1 MASRNSY
8 ITGRVEYKNCL
19 VLANFMHFSRLEQC
33 LIKIPKQESL
43 RKVEK
48 MNDQASAEKIATA
61 KSITRLNRVPEKVR
75 TKLKS
80 FTVKD
85 NKGLLVGQIKEVYF
99 DANGQLNFVVAGLG
113 SENTRIF
120 ILSIKLLKKV
130 DYHQKALFLSINSAQ
145 VDLLP
150 GVSAN
155 AGRQSLENAS
165 EPHSEFNNSELT
177 NPSTVMSNLTDADRT
192 DENLETEEDE
202 ENLDIVDQEVIR
214 LLEERLVIN
223 RSKRKVGEVIVRK
236 EIETRMVQVPI
247 QWEKLIVE
255 QVGDDPKVL
264 AEIDL
269 GEGSITGIDL
279 TEIKSD
285 RQEPTVKAEFT
296 SVQKASKIL
305 NSIASQPRH
314 GCVKVRLEL
323 VLENKQ
329 LEDTY
334 QKWITENHSDS

>member
-1 MASRNSY
+1 
-8 ITGRVEYKNCL
+8 
-19 VLANFMHFSRLEQC
+19 
-33 LIKIPKQESL
+33 
-43 RKVEK
+43 
-48 MNDQASAEKIATA
+48 MNGQASAEKIATA
-61 KSITRLNRVPEKVR
+61 QSITRLNRVPEKVR

-85 NKGLLVGQIKEVYF
+85 NKGHLVGKIKDVYF

-113 SENTRIF
+113 SETTRIF

-130 DYHQKALFLSINSAQ
+130 DYHQKALFLSINSEQ

-150 GVSAN
+150 GVSG
-155 AGRQSLENAS
+155 AGSQSLENAS

-192 DENLETEEDE
+192 DENLETDEDE

>member
-1 MASRNSY
+1 
-8 ITGRVEYKNCL
+8 
-19 VLANFMHFSRLEQC
+19 
-33 LIKIPKQESL
+33 
-43 RKVEK
+43 
-48 MNDQASAEKIATA
+48 MNGQASAETIATA
-61 KSITRLNRVPEKVR
+61 KSATRLNRVPEKVR

-85 NKGLLVGQIKEVYF
+85 NQGHLAGKIKDVYF
-99 DANGQLNFVVAGLG
+99 DDNGQLNFVVAGLG
-113 SENTRIF
+113 REKPRIF
-120 ILSIKLLKKV
+120 LVSIKLLKKV
-130 DYHQKALFLSINSAQ
+130 DYHQKSLFLSITPEQ

-155 AGRQSLENAS
+155 AEPHSLENSS
-165 EPHSEFNNSELT
+165 EVLSEFSNSNST
-177 NPSTVMSNLTDADRT
+177 NPSTLMLNQTDADRQN
-192 DENLETEEDE
+192 DNLHITEHEDGF
-202 ENLDIVDQEVIR
+202 DVVDREVIR

-269 GEGSITGIDL
+269 GEGNITGIDL
-279 TEIKSD
+279 KEIKSD

-314 GCVKVRLEL
+314 GCVKVRIEI

-329 LEDTY
+329 LEETY
-334 QKWITENHSDS
+334 QKWMTEHHSDS

>member
-1 MASRNSY
+1 
-8 ITGRVEYKNCL
+8 
-19 VLANFMHFSRLEQC
+19 
-33 LIKIPKQESL
+33 
-43 RKVEK
+43 
-48 MNDQASAEKIATA
+48 MNGQVSAEKIATA
-61 KSITRLNRVPEKVR
+61 KSIARLNRVPEKVR

-80 FTVKD
+80 FTVRD
-85 NKGLLVGQIKEVYF
+85 NQGHLVGKIKDVYF
-99 DANGQLNFVVAGLG
+99 DANGQLNFVVTGLG
-113 SENTRIF
+113 TENTRIF
-120 ILSIKLLKKV
+120 LVSIKLLKKV
-130 DYHQKALFLSINSAQ
+130 DYHQKALFVTINSDQ

-150 GVSAN
+150 RVPATDD
-155 AGRQSLENAS
+155 RQSLENVS
-165 EPHSEFNNSELT
+165 EPHSEFSNSELT

-192 DENLETEEDE
+192 DENLETDEDE
-202 ENLDIVDQEVIR
+202 EDLDIVDQEVIR

-323 VLENKQ
+323 VLENQQ

-334 QKWITENHSDS
+334 QKWMTENHSEG

>member
-1 MASRNSY
+1 
-8 ITGRVEYKNCL
+8 
-19 VLANFMHFSRLEQC
+19 
-33 LIKIPKQESL
+33 
-43 RKVEK
+43 
-48 MNDQASAEKIATA
+48 MNGQASAEKIATA

-85 NKGLLVGQIKEVYF
+85 NQGLLIGKIKDVYF

-113 SENTRIF
+113 TENTRIF
-120 ILSIKLLKKV
+120 LVSIKLLKKV
-130 DYHQKALFLSINSAQ
+130 DYHQKTLFVSINSEQ
-145 VDLLP
+145 VELLP
-150 GVSAN
+150 GISAN
-155 AGRQSLENAS
+155 AGIESLEIPSA
-165 EPHSEFNNSELT
+165 PLSELSNTEST
-177 NPSTVMSNLTDADRT
+177 NPPKVMLNPTDTDRT
-192 DENLETEEDE
+192 NENLQTSDEAEDF
-202 ENLDIVDQEVIR
+202 DIVDREVIR

-269 GEGSITGIDL
+269 GEGNITGIDL
-279 TEIKSD
+279 SEIKSD

-305 NSIASQPRH
+305 NAIASQPRH
-314 GCVKVRLEL
+314 GCLKVRLEL
-323 VLENKQ
+323 VLEDKQ

-334 QKWITENHSDS
+334 QKWMTESHSDS

>member
-1 MASRNSY
+1 
-8 ITGRVEYKNCL
+8 
-19 VLANFMHFSRLEQC
+19 
-33 LIKIPKQESL
+33 
-43 RKVEK
+43 
-48 MNDQASAEKIATA
+48 MNGQASAEKIATA

-85 NKGLLVGQIKEVYF
+85 NQDYLVGKIKDVYF
-99 DANGQLNFVVAGLG
+99 DPNGQLNFVIAGLG
-113 SENTRIF
+113 SENTRF
-120 ILSIKLLKKV
+120 FLASIKLLKKV
-130 DYHQKALFLSINSAQ
+130 DYHQKTLFLSINPEQ
-145 VDLLP
+145 VAMLP
-150 GVSAN
+150 GISGN
-155 AGRQSLENAS
+155 GEPQSLEVSS
-165 EPHSEFNNSELT
+165 EPIGELSNSQST
-177 NPSTVMSNLTDADRT
+177 NSSKVMLNQTDADRI
-192 DENLETEEDE
+192 N
-202 ENLDIVDQEVIR
+202 ENLDTGEDDEDLDIVERDVIR

-269 GEGSITGIDL
+269 GEGNITGIDL
-279 TEIKSD
+279 TEMKND

-305 NSIASQPRH
+305 NAIASQPRH
-314 GCVKVRLEL
+314 GCIKVRLEL
-323 VLENKQ
+323 VLEDKQ

-334 QKWITENHSDS
+334 QKWMMESHSDS

>member
-1 MASRNSY
+1 
-8 ITGRVEYKNCL
+8 
-19 VLANFMHFSRLEQC
+19 
-33 LIKIPKQESL
+33 
-43 RKVEK
+43 
-48 MNDQASAEKIATA
+48 MNGQASAEKVATA
-61 KSITRLNRVPEKVR
+61 KSNTRLNRVPEKVR

-85 NKGLLVGQIKEVYF
+85 NQGQLVGKIKDVYF
-99 DANGQLNFVVAGLG
+99 DPNGQLNFVVSGLDR
-113 SENTRIF
+113 ENTRIF
-120 ILSIKLLKKV
+120 LVSIKLLKKV
-130 DYHQKALFLSINSAQ
+130 DYHQKSLFVSIKSDA

-150 GVSAN
+150 GIVGTAEYEYLEKSSQQLDEVS
-155 AGRQSLENAS
+155 
-165 EPHSEFNNSELT
+165 NSEST
-177 NPSTVMSNLTDADRT
+177 NPSTVMSNLTDADRQNEHLET
-192 DENLETEEDE
+192 DEDD
-202 ENLDIVDQEVIR
+202 ENLDIVDREVIR

-269 GEGSITGIDL
+269 GEGNITGIDL

-305 NSIASQPRH
+305 NAIASQPRH
-314 GCVKVRLEL
+314 GCVKVRLEI
-323 VLENKQ
+323 VLEDKQ

-334 QKWITENHSDS
+334 QKWMTESHSES

>member
-1 MASRNSY
+1 
-8 ITGRVEYKNCL
+8 
-19 VLANFMHFSRLEQC
+19 
-33 LIKIPKQESL
+33 
-43 RKVEK
+43 
-48 MNDQASAEKIATA
+48 MNGQASAEKIATA
-61 KSITRLNRVPEKVR
+61 KSITRLNRVPEKVKA
-75 TKLKS
+75 KLKS

-85 NKGLLVGQIKEVYF
+85 NKGILVGKIKDVYF

-120 ILSIKLLKKV
+120 IVSIKLLKKV
-130 DYHQKALFLSINSAQ
+130 DYHQKTLFLSINSDQA
-145 VDLLP
+145 DLLP
-150 GVSAN
+150 GVSP
-155 AGRQSLENAS
+155 AGPQSLENPS
-165 EPHSEFNNSELT
+165 EPHNEFNNNELT

-192 DENLETEEDE
+192 DENLETDEDE

-264 AEIDL
+264 AEINL

-314 GCVKVRLEL
+314 GCVKVRLEI

-329 LEDTY
+329 LEETY
-334 QKWITENHSDS
+334 EKWLTENHSDS

>member
-1 MASRNSY
+1 
-8 ITGRVEYKNCL
+8 
-19 VLANFMHFSRLEQC
+19 
-33 LIKIPKQESL
+33 
-43 RKVEK
+43 
-48 MNDQASAEKIATA
+48 MNGQASAEKIATA

-85 NKGLLVGQIKEVYF
+85 NQGHLVGKVKDVYF
-99 DANGQLNFVVAGLG
+99 DANGLLNFVVAGLG
-113 SENTRIF
+113 SENARIF
-120 ILSIKLLKKV
+120 LLSVKLLKKV
-130 DYHQKALFLSINSAQ
+130 DYHQKALFVTINSDQ

-150 GVSAN
+150 VVSAN
-155 AGRQSLENAS
+155 GGHPYLENAS
-165 EPHSEFNNSELT
+165 EPDSEFSNSELT
-177 NPSTVMSNLTDADRT
+177 NPSTVMSNLTDADLINA
-192 DENLETEEDE
+192 DLETDEDE
-202 ENLDIVDQEVIR
+202 ENFDIVDQEVIR

-279 TEIKSD
+279 TEIKTD

-323 VLENKQ
+323 VLEDKQ

-334 QKWITENHSDS
+334 QKWMTEHNSES

>member
-1 MASRNSY
+1 
-8 ITGRVEYKNCL
+8 
-19 VLANFMHFSRLEQC
+19 
-33 LIKIPKQESL
+33 
-43 RKVEK
+43 
-48 MNDQASAEKIATA
+48 MNGQASAEKVATA
-61 KSITRLNRVPEKVR
+61 KSNTRLNRVPEKVR

-85 NKGLLVGQIKEVYF
+85 NQGHLVGKIKDVYF
-99 DANGQLNFVVAGLG
+99 DPNGQLNFVVSGLG
-113 SENTRIF
+113 RENPRIF
-120 ILSIKLLKKV
+120 LVSIKLLKKV
-130 DYHQKALFLSINSAQ
+130 DYHQKTLFVSIKSDR
-145 VDLLP
+145 VDMLP
-150 GVSAN
+150 GIVGTAEYEYLGKSSEQLDEVS
-155 AGRQSLENAS
+155 
-165 EPHSEFNNSELT
+165 NSEST
-177 NPSTVMSNLTDADRT
+177 NPSTVMSNLTDADRQNEHLET
-192 DENLETEEDE
+192 DEDD
-202 ENLDIVDQEVIR
+202 ENLDIVDREVIR

-269 GEGSITGIDL
+269 GEGNITGIDL
-279 TEIKSD
+279 AEIKSD

-305 NSIASQPRH
+305 NAIASQPRH
-314 GCVKVRLEL
+314 GCVKVRLEI
-323 VLENKQ
+323 VLEDKQ

-334 QKWITENHSDS
+334 QKWMTESHSDK

>member
-1 MASRNSY
+1 
-8 ITGRVEYKNCL
+8 
-19 VLANFMHFSRLEQC
+19 
-33 LIKIPKQESL
+33 
-43 RKVEK
+43 
-48 MNDQASAEKIATA
+48 MNGQASAENIATA
-61 KSITRLNRVPEKVR
+61 KSITRLNQVPEKVR
-75 TKLKS
+75 SKLKT

-85 NKGLLVGQIKEVYF
+85 NKGLLVGKIKDVYF

-120 ILSIKLLKKV
+120 IVSIKLLKKV
-130 DYHQKALFLSINSAQ
+130 DYHQKALFLSINSDQA
-145 VDLLP
+145 DLLP
-150 GVSAN
+150 GVSP

-192 DENLETEEDE
+192 DENLETGEDE
-202 ENLDIVDQEVIR
+202 ENFDIVDQEVIR

-314 GCVKVRLEL
+314 GCVKVRLEI
-323 VLENKQ
+323 VLENQQ
-329 LEDTY
+329 LEETY
-334 QKWITENHSDS
+334 QKWLTENHSDS

>member
-1 MASRNSY
+1 
-8 ITGRVEYKNCL
+8 
-19 VLANFMHFSRLEQC
+19 
-33 LIKIPKQESL
+33 
-43 RKVEK
+43 
-48 MNDQASAEKIATA
+48 MNGQASAEKVATA
-61 KSITRLNRVPEKVR
+61 KSNTRLNRVPEKVR

-85 NKGLLVGQIKEVYF
+85 NQGHLVGKIKDVYF
-99 DANGQLNFVVAGLG
+99 DPNGQLNFVVSGLG
-113 SENTRIF
+113 RENPRIF
-120 ILSIKLLKKV
+120 LVSIKLLKKV
-130 DYHQKALFLSINSAQ
+130 DYHQKTLFVSIKSDA

-150 GVSAN
+150 GFVGTAEYEYLGKSSEQLDEVSKN
-155 AGRQSLENAS
+155 ES
-165 EPHSEFNNSELT
+165 T
-177 NPSTVMSNLTDADRT
+177 NPSTVMSNLTDADRQNEHLET
-192 DENLETEEDE
+192 DEDD
-202 ENLDIVDQEVIR
+202 ENLDIVDREVIR

-269 GEGSITGIDL
+269 GEGNITGIDL
-279 TEIKSD
+279 AEIKSD

-305 NSIASQPRH
+305 NAIASQPRH
-314 GCVKVRLEL
+314 GCVKVRLEI
-323 VLENKQ
+323 VLEDKQ

-334 QKWITENHSDS
+334 QKWMTESHSDK

>member
-1 MASRNSY
+1 
-8 ITGRVEYKNCL
+8 
-19 VLANFMHFSRLEQC
+19 
-33 LIKIPKQESL
+33 
-43 RKVEK
+43 
-48 MNDQASAEKIATA
+48 MNGQASAEKIATA

-85 NKGLLVGQIKEVYF
+85 NKGQLVGKIKDVYF

-120 ILSIKLLKKV
+120 IVSIKLLKKV
-130 DYHQKALFLSINSAQ
+130 DYHQKALFLSINSDQA
-145 VDLLP
+145 DLLP
-150 GVSAN
+150 GVSP
-155 AGRQSLENAS
+155 AGRQSLEDAS

-192 DENLETEEDE
+192 DENLDTDEDE
-202 ENLDIVDQEVIR
+202 ENFDIVDQEVIR

-236 EIETRMVQVPI
+236 EIQTRMVQVPI

-314 GCVKVRLEL
+314 GCVKVRLEI

-334 QKWITENHSDS
+334 QKWLTENHSDS

>member
-1 MASRNSY
+1 
-8 ITGRVEYKNCL
+8 
-19 VLANFMHFSRLEQC
+19 
-33 LIKIPKQESL
+33 
-43 RKVEK
+43 
-48 MNDQASAEKIATA
+48 MNGQASAEKIETA
-61 KSITRLNRVPEKVR
+61 KSITRLSRVPEKVR

-85 NKGLLVGQIKEVYF
+85 TKGQLVGKIKDVYF

-113 SENTRIF
+113 SENTRVF
-120 ILSIKLLKKV
+120 IVSIKLLKNV
-130 DYHQKALFLSINSAQ
+130 DYHQKALFLSINSDQ

-150 GVSAN
+150 RVSVN
-155 AGRQSLENAS
+155 AGGQSLENAS
-165 EPHSEFNNSELT
+165 EPHSEINNSELT
-177 NPSTVMSNLTDADRT
+177 NPSTAMSNLTDADRT
-192 DENLETEEDE
+192 DENLETDEDE
-202 ENLDIVDQEVIR
+202 ENFDIVDQEVIR

-334 QKWITENHSDS
+334 QKWLTENHSDS

>member
-1 MASRNSY
+1 
-8 ITGRVEYKNCL
+8 
-19 VLANFMHFSRLEQC
+19 
-33 LIKIPKQESL
+33 
-43 RKVEK
+43 
-48 MNDQASAEKIATA
+48 MNGQASAEKIATA

-75 TKLKS
+75 NKLKS

-85 NKGLLVGQIKEVYF
+85 NKGHLVGKIKDVYF
-99 DANGQLNFVVAGLG
+99 DGNGQLNFVVAGLG

-120 ILSIKLLKKV
+120 IVSIKLLKKV

-145 VDLLP
+145 VDMLP
-150 GVSAN
+150 GVSA
-155 AGRQSLENAS
+155 AGHEYLEKTS

-177 NPSTVMSNLTDADRT
+177 NPSTAMSNLTDADRT
-192 DENLETEEDE
+192 DENLETDDDE

-279 TEIKSD
+279 TEVKSD

-323 VLENKQ
+323 VLENQQ

-334 QKWITENHSDS
+334 QKWLTENHSDS

>member
-1 MASRNSY
+1 
-8 ITGRVEYKNCL
+8 
-19 VLANFMHFSRLEQC
+19 
-33 LIKIPKQESL
+33 
-43 RKVEK
+43 
-48 MNDQASAEKIATA
+48 MNGQASAEKIATA
-61 KSITRLNRVPEKVR
+61 KSITRLNRVPEKVK

-85 NKGLLVGQIKEVYF
+85 NKGLLVGKIKDVYF
-99 DANGQLNFVVAGLG
+99 DASGQLNFIVAGLG
-113 SENTRIF
+113 SENTRVF
-120 ILSIKLLKKV
+120 IVSIKLLKKV

-150 GVSAN
+150 GVSP
-155 AGRQSLENAS
+155 AGPQSLENPS

-192 DENLETEEDE
+192 DENLETDEDE

-334 QKWITENHSDS
+334 QKWLAENHSDS

>member
-1 MASRNSY
+1 
-8 ITGRVEYKNCL
+8 
-19 VLANFMHFSRLEQC
+19 
-33 LIKIPKQESL
+33 
-43 RKVEK
+43 
-48 MNDQASAEKIATA
+48 MNGQASAEKIATA
-61 KSITRLNRVPEKVR
+61 KSITRLNRVPEKVK

-85 NKGLLVGQIKEVYF
+85 NKGLLVGKIKDVYF

-120 ILSIKLLKKV
+120 IVSIKLLKKV
-130 DYHQKALFLSINSAQ
+130 DYHQKALFLSINSDQA
-145 VDLLP
+145 DLLP
-150 GVSAN
+150 RVLP
-155 AGRQSLENAS
+155 AGHQSLENPS

-177 NPSTVMSNLTDADRT
+177 NPSTAMSNLTDADRT
-192 DENLETEEDE
+192 DENLETDEDE
-202 ENLDIVDQEVIR
+202 ENFDIVDQEVIR

-334 QKWITENHSDS
+334 QKWLVENHSDS

>member
-1 MASRNSY
+1 
-8 ITGRVEYKNCL
+8 
-19 VLANFMHFSRLEQC
+19 
-33 LIKIPKQESL
+33 
-43 RKVEK
+43 
-48 MNDQASAEKIATA
+48 MNGQASAEKIATA

-85 NKGLLVGQIKEVYF
+85 NQGHLVGKVKDVYF

-113 SENTRIF
+113 SENARIF
-120 ILSIKLLKKV
+120 LLSVKLLKKV
-130 DYHQKALFLSINSAQ
+130 DYHQKALFVTINSDQ

-150 GVSAN
+150 VVSAN
-155 AGRQSLENAS
+155 GGHPYLEKAS
-165 EPHSEFNNSELT
+165 EPDSEFSNSELT
-177 NPSTVMSNLTDADRT
+177 NPSTVMSNLTDAELT
-192 DENLETEEDE
+192 DPNWETDEDE

-269 GEGSITGIDL
+269 GEGNITGIDL
-279 TEIKSD
+279 TEIKSA

-323 VLENKQ
+323 VLEDKQ

-334 QKWITENHSDS
+334 QKWMTEHHSET

>member
-1 MASRNSY
+1 MDS
-8 ITGRVEYKNCL
+8 
-19 VLANFMHFSRLEQC
+19 
-33 LIKIPKQESL
+33 
-43 RKVEK
+43 
-48 MNDQASAEKIATA
+48 QASAEKIATA

-85 NKGLLVGQIKEVYF
+85 TQGHLVGKIKDVYF
-99 DANGQLNFVVAGLG
+99 HDNGQLNFVVAGLG
-113 SENTRIF
+113 RENTRVF
-120 ILSIKLLKKV
+120 LVSIKLLKKV
-130 DYHQKALFLSINSAQ
+130 DYHQKSLFLSINSEQ
-145 VDLLP
+145 VERLP
-150 GVSAN
+150 VIPAN
-155 AGRQSLENAS
+155 DGSQSLEISS
-165 EPHSEFNNSELT
+165 EPIREFSNSKST
-177 NPSTVMSNLTDADRT
+177 NPSTVMSNQIDTDRT
-192 DENLETEEDE
+192 NENGETGDDGEDF
-202 ENLDIVDQEVIR
+202 DIVDREVIR

-314 GCVKVRLEL
+314 GCVKVRIEL
-323 VLENKQ
+323 VLEDKQ

-334 QKWITENHSDS
+334 QKWMMEN

>member
-1 MASRNSY
+1 
-8 ITGRVEYKNCL
+8 
-19 VLANFMHFSRLEQC
+19 
-33 LIKIPKQESL
+33 
-43 RKVEK
+43 
-48 MNDQASAEKIATA
+48 MNGQASAEKIATA

-80 FTVKD
+80 FTIKDNQGHLVGKVKD
-85 NKGLLVGQIKEVYF
+85 VYF
-99 DANGQLNFVVAGLG
+99 DANGQLNFVVSGLG

-120 ILSIKLLKKV
+120 LLSVKLLKKV
-130 DYHQKALFLSINSAQ
+130 DYHQKALFVTINSDQ

-150 GVSAN
+150 VVSAN
-155 AGRQSLENAS
+155 DWHPYLENAS
-165 EPHSEFNNSELT
+165 EPDSEFRNSELT
-177 NPSTVMSNLTDADRT
+177 NPSTVMSNLTDADLT
-192 DENLETEEDE
+192 NANLETDQDE
-202 ENLDIVDQEVIR
+202 ENFDIVDQEVIR

-269 GEGSITGIDL
+269 GEGNITGIDL

-323 VLENKQ
+323 VLEDKQ

-334 QKWITENHSDS
+334 QKWMTEHHSES

>member
-1 MASRNSY
+1 
-8 ITGRVEYKNCL
+8 
-19 VLANFMHFSRLEQC
+19 
-33 LIKIPKQESL
+33 
-43 RKVEK
+43 
-48 MNDQASAEKIATA
+48 MNGQASAEKIATA
-61 KSITRLNRVPEKVR
+61 KSITRLNRVPEKVKN
-75 TKLKS
+75 KLKS

-85 NKGLLVGQIKEVYF
+85 NKGLLVGKIKDVYF

-120 ILSIKLLKKV
+120 IVSIKLLKKV
-130 DYHQKALFLSINSAQ
+130 DYHQKALFLSINSDQA
-145 VDLLP
+145 DLLP
-150 GVSAN
+150 GVSP
-155 AGRQSLENAS
+155 AGPQSLENPS

-192 DENLETEEDE
+192 DENLETDEDE
-202 ENLDIVDQEVIR
+202 ENFDIVDREVIR

-323 VLENKQ
+323 VLENQQ

-334 QKWITENHSDS
+334 QKWLAENHSDS

>member
-1 MASRNSY
+1 
-8 ITGRVEYKNCL
+8 
-19 VLANFMHFSRLEQC
+19 
-33 LIKIPKQESL
+33 
-43 RKVEK
+43 
-48 MNDQASAEKIATA
+48 MNGQASAEKVATA
-61 KSITRLNRVPEKVR
+61 KSNTRLNRVPEKVR

-85 NKGLLVGQIKEVYF
+85 NQGHLVGKIKDVYF
-99 DANGQLNFVVAGLG
+99 DPNGQLNFVVSGLG
-113 SENTRIF
+113 RENPRI
-120 ILSIKLLKKV
+120 
-130 DYHQKALFLSINSAQ
+130 
-145 VDLLP
+145 LLP
-150 GVSAN
+150 GIGGTAEYEYLGKSSEQLDEVS
-155 AGRQSLENAS
+155 
-165 EPHSEFNNSELT
+165 NSEST
-177 NPSTVMSNLTDADRT
+177 NPSTVMSNLTDADRQNEHLET
-192 DENLETEEDE
+192 DEDD
-202 ENLDIVDQEVIR
+202 ENLDIVDREVIR

-269 GEGSITGIDL
+269 GEGNITGIDL
-279 TEIKSD
+279 AEIKSD

-305 NSIASQPRH
+305 NAIASQPRH
-314 GCVKVRLEL
+314 GCVKVRLEI
-323 VLENKQ
+323 VLEDKQ

-334 QKWITENHSDS
+334 QKWMTESHSDK

>member
-1 MASRNSY
+1 
-8 ITGRVEYKNCL
+8 
-19 VLANFMHFSRLEQC
+19 
-33 LIKIPKQESL
+33 
-43 RKVEK
+43 
-48 MNDQASAEKIATA
+48 MNGQASAEKVATA
-61 KSITRLNRVPEKVR
+61 KSNTRLNRVPEKVR

-85 NKGLLVGQIKEVYF
+85 NQGHLVGKIKDVYF
-99 DANGQLNFVVAGLG
+99 DPNGQLNFVVSGLG
-113 SENTRIF
+113 RENPRIF
-120 ILSIKLLKKV
+120 LVSIKLIKKV
-130 DYHQKALFLSINSAQ
+130 DYHQKTLFVSIKSDA

-150 GVSAN
+150 GIGGTAEYEYLEKSSEQLDEVS
-155 AGRQSLENAS
+155 
-165 EPHSEFNNSELT
+165 NSEST
-177 NPSTVMSNLTDADRT
+177 NPSTVMSNLTDADRQNEHLEI
-192 DENLETEEDE
+192 DEDD
-202 ENLDIVDQEVIR
+202 ENLDIVDREVIR

-269 GEGSITGIDL
+269 GEGNITGIDL
-279 TEIKSD
+279 AEIKSD

-305 NSIASQPRH
+305 NAIASQPRH
-314 GCVKVRLEL
+314 GCVKVRLEI
-323 VLENKQ
+323 VLEDKQ

-334 QKWITENHSDS
+334 QKWMTESHSDK

>member
-1 MASRNSY
+1 
-8 ITGRVEYKNCL
+8 
-19 VLANFMHFSRLEQC
+19 
-33 LIKIPKQESL
+33 
-43 RKVEK
+43 
-48 MNDQASAEKIATA
+48 MNGQASAEKIATA
-61 KSITRLNRVPEKVR
+61 QSITRLNRVPEKVR

-85 NKGLLVGQIKEVYF
+85 NQGHLVGKVKDVYF

-120 ILSIKLLKKV
+120 LLSVKLLKKV
-130 DYHQKALFLSINSAQ
+130 DYHQKALFVTINSEQ

-150 GVSAN
+150 VVSAN
-155 AGRQSLENAS
+155 GGHPYLEKAS
-165 EPHSEFNNSELT
+165 EPDSEFSNSELT

-192 DENLETEEDE
+192 DANLETDRDE
-202 ENLDIVDQEVIR
+202 ENFDIVDREVIR

-264 AEIDL
+264 AEINL
-269 GEGSITGIDL
+269 GEGNITGIDL

-323 VLENKQ
+323 VLEDKQ

-334 QKWITENHSDS
+334 QKWMTEHHSES

>member
-1 MASRNSY
+1 
-8 ITGRVEYKNCL
+8 
-19 VLANFMHFSRLEQC
+19 
-33 LIKIPKQESL
+33 
-43 RKVEK
+43 
-48 MNDQASAEKIATA
+48 MNGQASAEKIATA

-85 NKGLLVGQIKEVYF
+85 NKGHLVGKIKDVYF

-120 ILSIKLLKKV
+120 IVSIKLLKNV
-130 DYHQKALFLSINSAQ
+130 DYHQKALFLSINSDQA
-145 VDLLP
+145 DLLP
-150 GVSAN
+150 GVSP

-177 NPSTVMSNLTDADRT
+177 NPSKVMSNLTDADRT
-192 DENLETEEDE
+192 DENLETDEDE

-314 GCVKVRLEL
+314 GCVKVRLEI

-334 QKWITENHSDS
+334 QKWLTENHSDS

>member
-1 MASRNSY
+1 
-8 ITGRVEYKNCL
+8 
-19 VLANFMHFSRLEQC
+19 
-33 LIKIPKQESL
+33 
-43 RKVEK
+43 
-48 MNDQASAEKIATA
+48 MNGQASAEKIATA

-85 NKGLLVGQIKEVYF
+85 NQGQLVGKVKDVYF
-99 DANGQLNFVVAGLG
+99 DAKGQLNFVVAGLG
-113 SENTRIF
+113 SENPRIF
-120 ILSIKLLKKV
+120 LLSVKLLKKV
-130 DYHQKALFLSINSAQ
+130 DYHQKALFVTINSAQ

-150 GVSAN
+150 VVSAN
-155 AGRQSLENAS
+155 GEYPYLENAS
-165 EPHSEFNNSELT
+165 EPDSEFSNRELT

-192 DENLETEEDE
+192 DANWETDRNE
-202 ENLDIVDQEVIR
+202 ENLDIVDREVIR

-269 GEGSITGIDL
+269 GEGNITGIDL
-279 TEIKSD
+279 REIQSD

-323 VLENKQ
+323 VLEDKQ

-334 QKWITENHSDS
+334 QKWMTEHHSES

>member
-1 MASRNSY
+1 
-8 ITGRVEYKNCL
+8 
-19 VLANFMHFSRLEQC
+19 
-33 LIKIPKQESL
+33 
-43 RKVEK
+43 
-48 MNDQASAEKIATA
+48 MNGQASAEKIATA
-61 KSITRLNRVPEKVR
+61 QSITRLNRVPEKVR

-85 NKGLLVGQIKEVYF
+85 NQGLLVGKVKDVYF

-113 SENTRIF
+113 RENTRIF
-120 ILSIKLLKKV
+120 LLSVKLLKKV
-130 DYHQKALFLSINSAQ
+130 DYHQKALFVNINSDR

-150 GVSAN
+150 VVSAN
-155 AGRQSLENAS
+155 GGHPYLEKAS
-165 EPHSEFNNSELT
+165 EPDSEFSNSELT

-192 DENLETEEDE
+192 DANLETDRDE
-202 ENLDIVDQEVIR
+202 ENFDIVDREVIR

-264 AEIDL
+264 AEINL
-269 GEGSITGIDL
+269 GEGNITGIDL

-323 VLENKQ
+323 VLEDKQ

-334 QKWITENHSDS
+334 QKWMTEHHSES

>member
-1 MASRNSY
+1 
-8 ITGRVEYKNCL
+8 
-19 VLANFMHFSRLEQC
+19 
-33 LIKIPKQESL
+33 
-43 RKVEK
+43 
-48 MNDQASAEKIATA
+48 MNGQASAEKIATA

-85 NKGLLVGQIKEVYF
+85 NQGHLVGKVKDVYF

-113 SENTRIF
+113 SDNPRIF
-120 ILSIKLLKKV
+120 LLSVKLLKKV
-130 DYHQKALFLSINSAQ
+130 DYHQKALFVSINSEHL
-145 VDLLP
+145 DLLP
-150 GVSAN
+150 VVSAN
-155 AGRQSLENAS
+155 GGSPYLENAS
-165 EPHSEFNNSELT
+165 ESDSEFSNSELT

-192 DENLETEEDE
+192 DANGETDRDE
-202 ENLDIVDQEVIR
+202 ENFDIVDQEVIR

-269 GEGSITGIDL
+269 GQGNITGIDL

-323 VLENKQ
+323 VLEDKQ

-334 QKWITENHSDS
+334 QKWMTEHNSES

>member
-1 MASRNSY
+1 
-8 ITGRVEYKNCL
+8 
-19 VLANFMHFSRLEQC
+19 
-33 LIKIPKQESL
+33 
-43 RKVEK
+43 
-48 MNDQASAEKIATA
+48 MNGQASAGKIATA
-61 KSITRLNRVPEKVR
+61 KSTTRLNRVPEKVR

-85 NKGLLVGQIKEVYF
+85 NQGHLAGKIKDVYF
-99 DANGQLNFVVAGLG
+99 DGNGQLNFVVAGLG
-113 SENTRIF
+113 RENSRVF
-120 ILSIKLLKKV
+120 LVSIKLLQKV
-130 DYHQKALFLSINSAQ
+130 DYHQKSLFLSINPEQ
-145 VDLLP
+145 IDLLP
-150 GVSAN
+150 GISEN
-155 AGRQSLENAS
+155 ADRHSLENSS
-165 EPHSEFNNSELT
+165 EVLSEFSNIHSS
-177 NPSTVMSNLTDADRT
+177 NPSTPMLNQTEADRKN
-192 DENLETEEDE
+192 EHLETDEDE
-202 ENLDIVDQEVIR
+202 EDLDIVDREVIR

-269 GEGSITGIDL
+269 GEGNITGIDL

-305 NSIASQPRH
+305 NAIASQPRH

-323 VLENKQ
+323 VLEDKQ
-329 LEDTY
+329 LEETY
-334 QKWITENHSDS
+334 QKWMTESHSNDQNQLSL